1 MVDKVAG
8 KLYKIVDVDFRKAIL
23 ILDAELAIKLE
34 TIPMENVFDK
44 FDKTPKNLEPTLQQL
59 YEYNRHY
66 MELVKKFQSQIDF
79 VDKLHRDWRQ
89 EHTKFYSED
98 LPAVAEK
105 LQKLPVSE
113 DVRKEWLEALQAH
126 MQKSFETGKNFI
138 DLLTTK
144 TIEDFNAQ
152 IKAKVFGGNG
162 L

>member
-1 MVDKVAG
+1 MPDAF
-8 KLYKIVDVDFRKAIL
+8 DVFYPTQPAHPD
-23 ILDAELAIKLE
+23 
-34 TIPMENVFDK
+34 
-44 FDKTPKNLEPTLQQL
+44 PTLQQL
-59 YEYNRHY
+59 YDYERHY
-66 MELVKKFQSQIDF
+66 MELVKNFQPQIEF
-79 VDKLHRDWRQ
+79 VDKLHRDYRQ

-105 LQKLPVSE
+105 LQALPVSE